1 MINGVRNTV
10 LSVLNKNNYGY
21 ISPSDFNL
29 FALNAQMEI
38 FEEYFSSYNKVI
50 NAENA
55 RMSGTDYA
63 DIEAPIAEVMEFF
76 IKKKQLS
83 QVAASTNEYYLP
95 SLLTTGSEAY
105 MINKI
110 TCFDPTTSAKLGEAE
125 KVSQGKI
132 DLLIDSP
139 LTSPSSKYPSYILSE
154 NKITIYPSLINGAN
168 SVICTYFTYPL
179 APKWTYI
186 TLANGEPVFDQS
198 QIDYQDFQLPQEE
211 EYKLVTKILQYAGI
225 SIRETEVASYAI
237 GQEQQQ
243 QTSFS
248 PQ

>member
-38 FEEYFSSYNKVI
+38 FEEYFNLYNKVI
-50 NAENA
+50 NAENS

-63 DIEAPIAEVMEFF
+63 DMEAPVAEVIELF
-76 IKKKQLS
+76 IKEKFLTQAFPNNN
-83 QVAASTNEYYLP
+83 QYYLP
-95 SLLTTGSEAY
+95 SLITTGSEAY

-110 TCFDPTTSAKLGEAE
+110 TCFDPNTSVRLGEAE
-125 KVSQGKI
+125 KVSHGKI
-132 DLLIDSP
+132 DLLLESP
-139 LTSPSSKYPSYILSE
+139 LTSPTSKYPSYVLSE
-154 NKITIYPSLINGAN
+154 NIIKIYPISIDGIN
-168 SVICTYFTYPL
+168 SVKCTYFTYPL

-198 QIDYQDFQLPQEE
+198 QSDYQDFQLPQED
-211 EYKLVTKILQYAGI
+211 EYKLVMKILQYAGV

-243 QTSFS
+243 KTTFS